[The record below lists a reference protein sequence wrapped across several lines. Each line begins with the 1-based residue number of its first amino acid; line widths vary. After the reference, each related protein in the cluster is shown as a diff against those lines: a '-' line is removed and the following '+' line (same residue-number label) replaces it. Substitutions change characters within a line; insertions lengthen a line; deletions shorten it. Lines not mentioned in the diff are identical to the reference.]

1 MSSTV
6 RDELR
11 RPLDPLVRALART
24 GVSPH
29 LLTVLGLVFTGGVA
43 WLYAR
48 GFFPQAGLALFAVG
62 LFDTLDGQ
70 LARASGRVTRFG
82 ALLDSALDRVAEA
95 LLFGAWMYVFR
106 ENFVLTV
113 WLFAGWTGAF
123 MVSYLRARGEGL
135 GHSTRKGPMDRVL
148 RYVFWVGG
156 SLFGA
161 KVFAALVPV
170 WVVLIW
176 ITVIRR
182 LVDLRGALG

>member
-11 RPLDPLVRALART
+11 RPLNPVVRVLARM

-29 LLTVLGLVFTGGVA
+29 LLTVLGTLFTAGVA

-48 GFFPQAGLALFAVG
+48 GLFREAGLTLFAVG

-70 LARASGRVTRFG
+70 LARATGKESRFG
-82 ALLDSALDRVAEA
+82 ALLDSSLDRLAEG
-95 LLFGAWMYVFR
+95 LLFAAWIYAFR
-106 ENFVLTV
+106 ENIAVV
-113 WLFAGWTGAF
+113 AWLFGGWVGAF

-135 GHSTRKGPMDRVL
+135 GYSTRKGPMDRVL

-156 SLFGA
+156 SLLGMEG
-161 KVFAALVPV
+161 FARLVPV

-182 LVDLRGALG
+182 MLDLRRALS

>member
-11 RPLDPLVRALART
+11 RPLNPVVRVLART

-29 LLTVLGLVFTGGVA
+29 FLTVLGLVLTGGVA

-48 GFFPQAGLALFAVG
+48 GLFPQAGLALFAVG

-106 ENFVLTV
+106 ENFALVI

-135 GHSTRKGPMDRVL
+135 GYSTRKGPMDRVL

-156 SLFGA
+156 SLFGMETFA
-161 KVFAALVPV
+161 KLVPV
-170 WVVLIW
+170 WVALIW
-176 ITVIRR
+176 ITVVRR
-182 LVDLRGALG
+182 LLDLHRALR